1 MQGVLGG
8 LLMVAA
14 VISRP
19 IEARLWRA
27 GHLSDRSATILLLGR
42 FPVFCCLGALILGAD
57 LPFVAG
63 VTMLGLLPSALLYR
77 FILDLLREQTR
88 ERRKAA

>member
-1 MQGVLGG
+1 
-8 LLMVAA
+8 MVAA
-14 VISRP
+14 VMSRP

-27 GHLSDRSATILLLGR
+27 GRLSDRSATILLLGR

-63 VTMLGLLPSALLYR
+63 VALLGLLPVRAALSVHPR
-77 FILDLLREQTR
+77 PASRTDPRT
-88 ERRKAA
+88 